1 MTAHGKDGDS
11 VRMHRL
17 REKAEALLSQA
28 DGDGY
33 HAPNRD
39 ASTLIHEF
47 QVFQAELEVQN
58 EELRRIQFQLGESR
72 DRFAR
77 LFDLAP
83 VGYLSLDQDGVI
95 EEANLPA
102 SRLIGLDRHV
112 LIGEKFARFVLPESQ
127 DEFYLHRGLV
137 LASESLQTCELKMR
151 RSEKSSFIAHLET
164 STGTIRLGEAP
175 RFLVALTDVTSTRR
189 TEDALA
195 ENQAQ
200 LAAIINSAW
209 DAIIT
214 VDTDQRV
221 VLVNEAAERMFGYT
235 RSELMGQSLEKLIP
249 SSSREKHAHFMRKF
263 SETGVASRGM
273 GEPGRVF
280 GQRANGTE
288 FPIEASISRIQT
300 PHKKLLTV
308 ILRDITQR
316 LKAED
321 ELRAKEAD
329 LADSF
334 ANSPIGKLW
343 VNSDGQIV
351 RVNHALHIVVGHD
364 DGDMLGRMFAELFSD
379 ESEVDQLTR
388 RIEAGETVRDHRTT
402 FRHRDGSIRYVLID
416 GNGRWDGDQLAHARW
431 FVRDITSR
439 VALQSELAE
448 ASERE
453 QQRIGSELHDGL
465 GQQLHALS
473 LLAKLL
479 LKDLEKTSSPH
490 IDAALRLSKH
500 IDEAGVL
507 ARNLAHG
514 LQPVNPEP
522 EGLMIA
528 MRELASRTREI
539 YRINCTFR
547 CKQRILVTNP
557 IVAGHLYRIAQEAVN
572 NAMKHGH
579 PTRLTLML
587 SKVGEKT
594 VLGVKDNGK
603 GFRVPAKRAKGMGL
617 HIMRHRSDV
626 IDGTL
631 VIQRHPKGG
640 TEVVCTVPERFTKSE
655 SPPPPPKR
663 RRNRTARA
671 RHGPI

>member
-1 MTAHGKDGDS
+1 M
-11 VRMHRL
+11 
-17 REKAEALLSQA
+17 
-28 DGDGY
+28 
-33 HAPNRD
+33 
-39 ASTLIHEF
+39 
-47 QVFQAELEVQN
+47 
-58 EELRRIQFQLGESR
+58 
-72 DRFAR
+72 
-77 LFDLAP
+77 
-83 VGYLSLDQDGVI
+83 
-95 EEANLPA
+95 
-102 SRLIGLDRHV
+102 
-112 LIGEKFARFVLPESQ
+112 
-127 DEFYLHRGLV
+127 
-137 LASESLQTCELKMR
+137 
-151 RSEKSSFIAHLET
+151 
-164 STGTIRLGEAP
+164 
-175 RFLVALTDVTSTRR
+175 
-189 TEDALA
+189 EDALL

-200 LAAIINSAW
+200 LAGIISSAW

-214 VDTDQRV
+214 VDAHQRI
-221 VLVNEAAERMFGYT
+221 VLVNEAAERIFGYPPGK
-235 RSELMGQSLEKLIP
+235 LMGQQLDMLILAD
-249 SSSREKHAHFMRKF
+249 SREDRSSFMPKF
-263 SETGVASRGM
+263 SETGFGSRGM
-273 GEPGRVF
+273 VEPGRVF
-280 GQRANGTE
+280 GRRADGTE

-334 ANSPIGKLW
+334 VNSPIGKLW
-343 VNSDGQIV
+343 VNPDGQIV

-364 DGDMLGRMFAELFSD
+364 DGDFLGRPFAELFCD
-379 ESEVDQLTR
+379 ESEVSQLTR
-388 RIEAGETVRDHRTT
+388 RLEDGETVRDHRTT
-402 FRHRDGSIRYVLID
+402 FRHKDGGIRYVLID
-416 GNGRWDGDQLAHARW
+416 GNGRWDDERLVHARW

-439 VALQSELAE
+439 IALQSELAE

-465 GQQLHALS
+465 GQHLHALS

-479 LKDLEKTSSPH
+479 LKDLEKSSSPH
-490 IDAALRLSKH
+490 HFAALRLSKH

-528 MRELASRTREI
+528 MRELAARTREI
-539 YRINCTFR
+539 YKITCTFR
-547 CKQRILVTNP
+547 CKHRILVTNP

-579 PTRLTLML
+579 PTRVTLML

-603 GFRVPAKRAKGMGL
+603 GFSLPAKRVKGMGL

-640 TEVVCTVPERFTKSE
+640 TEVVCTVPERFIQSDPE
-655 SPPPPPKR
+655 PQPLKR
-663 RRNRTARA
+663 RSTKGTRGKHRPT
-671 RHGPI
+671 